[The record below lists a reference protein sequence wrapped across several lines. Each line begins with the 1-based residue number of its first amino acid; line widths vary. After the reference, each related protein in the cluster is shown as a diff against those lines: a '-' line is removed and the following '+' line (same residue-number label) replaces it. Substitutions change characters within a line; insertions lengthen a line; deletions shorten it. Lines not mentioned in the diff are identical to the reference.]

1 MTLLII
7 YDRISVNQL
16 ITENMKKIILF
27 AVISLMMVGTNAFAQ
42 KKIEQ
47 KSLPEFFAGQL
58 PGIPVALNLPF
69 GKGEQLYVVPLAE
82 PSQYF
87 LKEGTLA
94 AVFLSADAQ
103 LLKRLKSAGEADSV
117 IVLYGVRLD
126 PFQNWGKVQQK
137 QAAGVLG
144 KNGVYELKK
153 YVWLLLSSFD
163 VLPPEG
169 GKKKPSK
176 SLKEL
181 F

>member
-1 MTLLII
+1 
-7 YDRISVNQL
+7 
-16 ITENMKKIILF
+16 MKKTLF
-27 AVISLMMVGTNAFAQ
+27 ALALFSVVALGTYAQ
-42 KKIEQ
+42 VRVEQ
-47 KSLPEFFAGQL
+47 KVLPEFFAGQL

-69 GKGEQLYVVPLAE
+69 GKMEQLYVVPLAE
-82 PSQYF
+82 PQQYF

-94 AVFLSADAQ
+94 AVFLSADAG

-126 PFQNWGKVQQK
+126 PFQNWGKAQQK

-144 KNGVYELKK
+144 KNGVNDLKK